1 MREKFLL
8 RIWEVS
14 LMAKKL
20 ALAALLLAQLLL
32 ATSITAVAGVSTAKA
47 PDVSGQQYENVL
59 VLITPSNPN
68 LLDAVTKAFK
78 QYAKEK
84 LGVDVDVKL
93 IRVGSPEAM
102 NRIIAWAGKPEAD
115 IFFGGD
121 LIYHW
126 KVKSKGLLESYK
138 PKSVYYDRLPSTF
151 LGFPL
156 KDPDEMW
163 HPKLWWGHGFMYN
176 TEVLKRLRLEPP
188 KSWEELLDPK
198 WKDLIVMCTPSRSS
212 STFINVALVM
222 QRKGLDEG
230 WAFWRQLAANV
241 GAFVQ
246 RSHDV
251 IDLVSKGEYAVGF
264 TYSQGVIF
272 ARTEGYPVSM
282 YMDPTGFIVSG
293 VSLLKGAP
301 HPNIAK
307 AFLDW
312 WYTPEAQQAALSAGG
327 IPVLPDVKIEGPP
340 GSPAATLREFLGG
353 KDNIY
358 DYLKTFENV
367 QFYNFTFAES
377 IYSQVAK
384 EFDDTIVAKHSEL
397 KDAWSTILSA
407 RDKVRGVPEAEAK
420 LQEAIKLFNKGD
432 YAAAKSAALDA
443 VNIAATAPEGP
454 SPAEIALYVVIAIV
468 IVAVLA
474 YVLVMSRRK
483 AEKKQ

>member
-1 MREKFLL
+1 MKEK
-8 RIWEVS
+8 R
-14 LMAKKL
+14 L
-20 ALAALLLAQLLL
+20 ALTALLLAQLFLTTI
-32 ATSITAVAGVSTAKA
+32 AFAGMSRTEAL
-47 PDVSGQQYENVL
+47 DIGGQKYENVL

-102 NRIIAWAGKPEAD
+102 NRVIAWAGKPEAD

-126 KVKSKGLLESYK
+126 KLKGRGLLESYK
-138 PKSVYYDRLPSTF
+138 PKSEYYDRIPSTF
-151 LGFPL
+151 LGFPI

-176 TEVLKRLRLEPP
+176 TEVLKRLGLEPP

-198 WKDLIVMCTPSRSS
+198 WRDLIVMCTPSRSS
-212 STFINVALVM
+212 STYINVALIM
-222 QRKGLDEG
+222 QRKGMEEG

-272 ARTEGYPVSM
+272 ARAEGYPVSM

-327 IPVLPDVKIEGPP
+327 IPVLSEVKIEGPP
-340 GSPAATLREFLGG
+340 GSPAAILREFLGG

-358 DYLKTFENV
+358 EYLKTFTNV

-384 EFDDTIVAKHSEL
+384 EFDESIVAKHSEL
-397 KDAWSTILSA
+397 KDAWSTILSSKE
-407 RDKVRGVPEAEAK
+407 KVKGVPEAEGK

-432 YAAAKSAALDA
+432 YAAAKSAAIEA
-443 VNIAATAPEGP
+443 ANIAATAPRGP
-454 SPAEIALYVVIAIV
+454 SPTDIALYVVIAIIV
-468 IVAVLA
+468 VAVLA
-474 YVLVMSRRK
+474 YVVVRSRRK
-483 AEKKQ
+483 TEKK

>member
-1 MREKFLL
+1 MR
-8 RIWEVS
+8 
-14 LMAKKL
+14 AKKIHI
-20 ALAALLLAQLLL
+20 AVLLLTQLLL
-32 ATSITAVAGVSTAKA
+32 ASSIVVFAAVRQAETL
-47 PDVSGQQYENVL
+47 DVSGQQYENVL

-78 QYAKEK
+78 NYAKEK
-84 LGVDVDVKL
+84 LGVDVDVRV

-126 KVKSKGLLESYK
+126 KLKDRGLLESYK
-138 PKSVYYDRLPSTF
+138 PRSEYYDRIPSTF
-151 LGFPL
+151 LGFPV

-176 TEVLKRLRLEPP
+176 TEVLKRLGLEPP

-212 STFINVALVM
+212 STYINVALIM
-222 QRKGLDEG
+222 QREGVEKG

-251 IDLVSKGEYAVGF
+251 IDLVSKGEYAIGF

-272 ARTEGYPVSM
+272 ARAEGYPVSM

-312 WYTPEAQQAALSAGG
+312 WYTPDAQRAALSAGG
-327 IPVLPDVKIEGPP
+327 IPVLLDVKIEGSP
-340 GSPAATLREFLGG
+340 GSPAAILREFLGG
-353 KDNIY
+353 KDSIY
-358 DYLKTFENV
+358 DYLKTFTNV
-367 QFYNFTFAES
+367 QFYNFTFAEKM
-377 IYSQVAK
+377 YSQVAK
-384 EFDDTIVAKHSEL
+384 EFDETIVAKHSEL

-407 RDKVRGVPEAEAK
+407 KDKVKGVAEAEAK
-420 LQEAIKLFNKGD
+420 LREAIELFNKGN
-432 YAAAKSAALDA
+432 YAEAKSAALEA
-443 VNIAATAPEGP
+443 VNIAATAPKGP
-454 SPAEIALYVVIAIV
+454 TPSEIATYALAAVIIIAV
-468 IVAVLA
+468 II
-474 YVLVMSRRK
+474 YVLMTRSK
-483 AEKKQ
+483 KKKQ

>member
-1 MREKFLL
+1 MSTKKFA
-8 RIWEVS
+8 IAV
-14 LMAKKL
+14 A
-20 ALAALLLAQLLL
+20 LLAQLLL
-32 ATSITAVAGVSTAKA
+32 ATSAIAFAGVSQARKLNV
-47 PDVSGQQYENVL
+47 DGQKYENVL

-84 LGVDVDVKL
+84 LGVDVDVKA

-115 IFFGGD
+115 IYFGGD

-126 KVKSKGLLESYK
+126 KVKARGLLESYK
-138 PKSVYYDRLPSTF
+138 PMSEYYDRIPPTF
-151 LGFPL
+151 LGFPI
-156 KDPDEMW
+156 KDLDEMW

-176 TEVLKRLRLEPP
+176 TEVLKRLGLEPP

-212 STFINVALVM
+212 STYINVALIM
-222 QRKGLDEG
+222 QRKGMDEG

-264 TYSQGVIF
+264 TYSQGVVF
-272 ARTEGYPVSM
+272 AKAEGYPVSM

-312 WYTPEAQQAALSAGG
+312 WYTPEAQQAALCAGG
-327 IPVLPDVKIEGPP
+327 IPVISEVKIEGPP
-340 GSPAATLREFLGG
+340 GSPAAILREFLGG

-358 DYLKTFENV
+358 DYLKTFKNV

-377 IYSQVAK
+377 IYAQVAK

-397 KDAWSTILSA
+397 KDAWSTIFSA
-407 RDKVRGVPEAEAK
+407 KDKVKGVSEAETR
-420 LQEAIKLFNKGD
+420 LQEAIRLFNKGD
-432 YAAAKSAALDA
+432 YASAKSAALEA
-443 VNIAATAPEGP
+443 VNIAATAPKGP
-454 SPAEIALYVVIAIV
+454 SPMEIAFYALIAVIIIAV
-468 IVAVLA
+468 IT
-474 YVLVMSRRK
+474 YVLIARSRK
-483 AEKKQ
+483 KTEKKQ